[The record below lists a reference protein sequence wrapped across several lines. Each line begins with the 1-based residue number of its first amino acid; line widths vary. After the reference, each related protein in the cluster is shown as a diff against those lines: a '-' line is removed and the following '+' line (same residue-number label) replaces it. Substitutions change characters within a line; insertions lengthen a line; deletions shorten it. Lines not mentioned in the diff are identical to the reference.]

1 MEEIL
6 IFIAYIYMLSG
17 CNHIENEAA
26 MQVSK
31 LIINYTF
38 NFITEFYI
46 TAISFVQAES
56 LFKAVL

>member
-17 CNHIENEAA
+17 CSNIENEAA

-31 LIINYTF
+31 IITNFTF
-38 NFITEFYI
+38 DFITKFHL
-46 TAISFVQAES
+46 T
-56 LFKAVL
+56 AVLFVKVENKKSL